1 MKHNTRK
8 IGLALYPSGLF
19 ESTEVVT
26 SPDSF
31 PSLTREQLRVLVP
44 ELTEAGFN
52 SLLFLLSKRQF
63 LIRNKL
69 NQHFVYSLST
79 TGIKQLESQFPA
91 LLVAKQVWQGQ
102 WQLIV
107 FLQAPSHDQHFR
119 YLRRFLLNNA
129 CISLQ
134 RAVFIYP
141 GQLPDIVW
149 TELKTSYQ
157 RAVLV
162 LNSTQ
167 WLLGDPRIVIG
178 QKINLQDD
186 LTAYS
191 GISKELQRLIDLSAN
206 KKAFSRQSKVSF
218 SSIFDRFIIILEQS
232 SGLIRH
238 YYPQVAGPI
247 ELLKQLQK
255 IAQL

>member
-8 IGLALYPSGLF
+8 IGLALYPTASVEQIEAG
-19 ESTEVVT
+19 VT
-26 SPDSF
+26 PDSF

-63 LIRNKL
+63 LIRNKV
-69 NQHFVYSLST
+69 NQHFIYSLST
-79 TGIKQLESQFPA
+79 TGLKQLESQFPA
-91 LLVAKQVWQGQ
+91 LLVAKQAWQGQ

-107 FLQAPSHDQHFR
+107 FLQAPNHDQHFR
-119 YLRRFLLNNA
+119 YLRHFLLNHA

-141 GQLPDIVW
+141 GQLPDTIW
-149 TELKTSYQ
+149 AELRASYQ
-157 RAVLV
+157 QAVLV

-191 GISKELQRLIDLSAN
+191 GISKELQGLTDLSTH
-206 KKAFSRQSKVSF
+206 KKAFSRQSKVLF
-218 SSIFDRFIIILEQS
+218 SSIFDRFMVILEQS

-238 YYPQVAGPI
+238 YYPQVEGPI
-247 ELLKQLQK
+247 ELLEQLQK
-255 IAQL
+255 LAQL